1 VWKEVLAEVV
11 YLMMMKINV
20 ELTLYVAVQQ
30 TEVWIIDSKE
40 EWNQS

>member
-20 ELTLYVAVQQ
+20 ELTLYVAVQH
-30 TEVWIIDSKE
+30 TEVWITDSKE
-40 EWNQS
+40 KWNQS